1 MITDQ
6 LQPLVSRGA
15 LAKVYHK
22 IRTTYDKQ
30 IDGTGL
36 ALFRIVFSTVLLAE
50 VVNLFYFKELIFDAV
65 PFIEPS
71 EMSFAGPLVLWMVA
85 VVLLLLGLFTR
96 AAALANYV
104 FILLFFS
111 SVRTYVYMMTPVY
124 VSISFLFLFLP
135 ISQCLSLDRVWRTL
149 RCSTTT
155 SLSAPPRTVSQLAYY
170 VPVIVGI
177 AFVYFDSTLYKLTAP
192 LWLKGLGMWKPMSS
206 PFEMGSNGTFI
217 LNQEVLVKFLGY
229 LTLVFEFFFLFL
241 FPFRKY
247 RAGLMVIGVGLHV
260 GVLLFFNLPFFAL
273 GFGSIY
279 LLMVPVSFWRRWFSG
294 QPERGL
300 AAWLLRRP
308 GFSNWLQATFG
319 RSSPRLATPGT
330 PFDFSAD
337 EHSTAEEHAYSGSLR
352 QLKLAGITAGLAALT
367 LMQGAVSYNSTLA
380 QLLREKSG
388 FDHTL
393 VGQGLARLTLAST
406 VPSRKFLG
414 ITNHPIALD
423 EHFAG
428 YTRIVAV
435 TYVGADG
442 VERFLPI
449 IRADGQPGAYLYGV
463 LWLKWTY
470 DIVTK
475 KIDQARLEKGIRNF
489 TAFWATKNHVDLNNC
504 QFKVKVKKIQE
515 ATEWEP
521 DFLEKQRAAPW
532 TEAGVVTWKNQHF
545 TAQLADITA
554 L

>member
-6 LQPLVSRGA
+6 LQRPVAEGIF
-15 LAKVYHK
+15 AKAYRI
-22 IRTTYDKQ
+22 IRKAYDKQ

-36 ALFRIVFSTVLLAE
+36 ALFRIVFSAVLLGE
-50 VVNLFYFKELIFDAV
+50 VVNLFYFRELIFDAV

-71 EMSFAGPLVLWMVA
+71 EMSFAGPLVLWMGA
-85 VVLLLLGLFTR
+85 VVLLLLGWFTR
-96 AAALANYV
+96 AAAIANYV
-104 FILLFFS
+104 FVLLFFS

-135 ISQCLSLDRVWRTL
+135 IGQCLSWDRVWRTV
-149 RCSTTT
+149 RTGT
-155 SLSAPPRTVSQLAYY
+155 LSPPPRTVSQLAYY

-217 LNQEVLVKFLGY
+217 LNQEGLVKFLGY

-241 FPFRKY
+241 FPFRKF
-247 RAGLMVIGVGLHV
+247 RAGLMVIGIGLHV

-279 LLMVPVSFWRRWFSG
+279 LLMVPVSYWRRWFKAR
-294 QPERGL
+294 PDRGL

-308 GFSNWLQATFG
+308 RLRRLIEASSHRPASSTPRGAVDQA
-319 RSSPRLATPGT
+319 ATTQYADASAGT
-330 PFDFSAD
+330 A
-337 EHSTAEEHAYSGSLR
+337 LR
-352 QLKLAGITAGLAALT
+352 KLKLAGLTTGIVGLT

-380 QLLREKSG
+380 QVLREKSG

-393 VGQGLARLTLAST
+393 VGQGLARLTMAST

-435 TYVGADG
+435 TYVGADS

-449 IRADGQPGAYLYGV
+449 IRPDGQPGAYLYGV

-475 KIDQARLEKGIRNF
+475 KIDQARLEKGIRTF
-489 TAFWATKNHVDLNNC
+489 TAFWATKNHVDLNHC
-504 QFKVKVKKIQE
+504 QFKVKVKKIRE

-532 TEAGVVTWKNQHF
+532 IEAGVVRWENQQF
-545 TAQLADITA
+545 TAQLADIPT